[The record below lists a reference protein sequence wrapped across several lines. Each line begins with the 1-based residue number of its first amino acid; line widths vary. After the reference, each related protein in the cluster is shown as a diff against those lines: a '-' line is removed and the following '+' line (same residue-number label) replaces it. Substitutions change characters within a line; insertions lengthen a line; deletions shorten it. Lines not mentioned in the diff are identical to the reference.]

1 MIQEYLSSNPIF
13 GIYLSNFLK
22 FFNPEINW
30 IELFDI
36 WKKKNKNDNQ
46 ILENIKS
53 KCWIDQS
60 LEFDEH
66 KLDKFRF
73 ISNLFKDIKIKALDE
88 IYILDCKY
96 KNITVK
102 IEQEFEFY
110 KDLLEIYLKSHLIN
124 FKYISKIDEINNN
137 SKKYLI
143 DLGWMFLNKSELKK
157 IWKMDNL
164 IHFNLFGLDR
174 SIDLKYIE
182 EFIKIYKFIRKDF

>member
-22 FFNPEINW
+22 FFNPEIDW
-30 IELFDI
+30 IELFDN

-73 ISNLFKDIKIKALDE
+73 IYNLFKDIKIKALDE

-124 FKYISKIDEINNN
+124 FKYISKIDEINN
-137 SKKYLI
+137 SKNYLI

-164 IHFNLFGLDR
+164 IHFNLFGLDM

>member
-22 FFNPEINW
+22 FFNPEIDW
-30 IELFDI
+30 IELFDN

-66 KLDKFRF
+66 KLDKFRC

-96 KNITVK
+96 KNITIK

-124 FKYISKIDEINNN
+124 FKYISKIDEINN

-164 IHFNLFGLDR
+164 IHFNLFGLDM